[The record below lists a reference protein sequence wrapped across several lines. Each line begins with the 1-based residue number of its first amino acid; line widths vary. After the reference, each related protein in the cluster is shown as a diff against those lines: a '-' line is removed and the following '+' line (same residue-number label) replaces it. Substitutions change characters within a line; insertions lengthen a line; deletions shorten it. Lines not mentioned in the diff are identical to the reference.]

1 MAKIE
6 RVSKNICLAKCVYT
20 SVWTT
25 QALGAYL
32 EVDTFY
38 PPSHICSDSQ
48 PQPGRAGPVEL
59 DMTIALAT
67 LLPAD
72 TRHYYHYQVLAE
84 IYSLQRILFV
94 LYQDLPQPQGGLTT
108 PTCNEAVLWTN
119 FMATQSISEAQ
130 LAIFRSMT
138 DSEEVAIVDNYRPP
152 QPLNA
157 RTLYTTGVRKITL

>member
-1 MAKIE
+1 M
-6 RVSKNICLAKCVYT
+6 
-20 SVWTT
+20 
-25 QALGAYL
+25 G
-32 EVDTFY
+32 D
-38 PPSHICSDSQ
+38 
-48 PQPGRAGPVEL
+48 QPGRAGPVEL

-72 TRHYYHYQVLAE
+72 TRHYYHYQVSAE

-119 FMATQSISEAQ
+119 FMATKSISEAQ

-157 RTLYTTGVRKITL
+157 RILYTTGVRKITLKMRRGNNFRLRLVNIIYQGPTTAVAGSNTLPLIMGTVLVGAVASE